1 MNTYY
6 ECRVKNTE
14 INNAGLEQ
22 VVNRPYLIDAVSY
35 TDAETRIYK
44 EISESVKGDFQV
56 KSIKESNI
64 KEIIGG
70 FEGEWFWKVRIQMV
84 SINENNGR
92 EQKLTSHVLVAADNA
107 ETAIQNTN
115 KGLSYML
122 IPYTIEAVSRSPI
135 AAVYEY
141 DLEAAAAKLPE
152 SSERPEGVVFEND
165 EESEGDDE

>member
-1 MNTYY
+1 M
-6 ECRVKNTE
+6 KSTE

-44 EISESVKGDFQV
+44 EIAESVKGDFQV

-84 SINENNGR
+84 SINENNGPR
-92 EQKLTSHVLVAADNA
+92 TKAYFACACCCRQCRNGYSKHEQGLVVHAYSLHN
-107 ETAIQNTN
+107 
-115 KGLSYML
+115 
-122 IPYTIEAVSRSPI
+122 
-135 AAVYEY
+135 
-141 DLEAAAAKLPE
+141 
-152 SSERPEGVVFEND
+152 
-165 EESEGDDE
+165 